1 MEWKP
6 IICSSLKRFQNPN
19 KFNNWPLG
27 NSSTFLN
34 FYGNTITNCH
44 INFECLKNR
53 QEIIKVECSLVGN
66 VYYNLQYICI
76 MTHVKFTGSF
86 LLHILYIY
94 IYVPISSLVNRK
106 KLLYKC
112 TTLYRD
118 FYSLHNF
125 FVSTFALKSKFTQSE
140 TEVIY
145 IIIA

>member
-1 MEWKP
+1 MEWKH

-27 NSSTFLN
+27 NSSTFLK

-112 TTLYRD
+112 TTRIFTVFTTFL
-118 FYSLHNF
+118 SLRSHWNQNLHK
-125 FVSTFALKSKFTQSE
+125 VRLKS
-140 TEVIY
+140 Y
-145 IIIA
+145 I

>member
-1 MEWKP
+1 
-6 IICSSLKRFQNPN
+6 
-19 KFNNWPLG
+19 
-27 NSSTFLN
+27 
-34 FYGNTITNCH
+34 
-44 INFECLKNR
+44 
-53 QEIIKVECSLVGN
+53 
-66 VYYNLQYICI
+66 

-125 FVSTFALKSKFTQSE
+125 FVSTFALKSKVTQSE